1 MPNDATA
8 LAPTVLS
15 MRPMVP
21 ARDFD
26 LSRQFYIALGFQA
39 VRLTDRLVEM
49 RLGVCAFILQDYYVQ
64 EWADNFVMHLRVSD
78 VRVWWDRILALNLQ
92 SRFGVKVRP
101 PLAEDWGLAAGLV
114 DPSGVLWRI
123 AQSDDDANRPP
134 VA

>member
-1 MPNDATA
+1 MTSNAAA

-15 MRPMVP
+15 MRPIVP

-26 LSRQFYIALGFQA
+26 MSRQFYIALGFQPKP
-39 VRLTDRLVEM
+39 LTDGLVEM
-49 RLGVCAFILQDYYVQ
+49 KLGVCSFILQNYYVR

-78 VRVWWDRILALNLQ
+78 VRLWCDRIVALDLP
-92 SRFGVKVRP
+92 SRFNVKSRAP
-101 PLAEDWGLAAGLV
+101 QAEGWGMVAGLV

-123 AQSDDDANRPP
+123 AQTDPP